1 MWTNNVLLAELLVR
15 ARHIDGLEGQTLTAR
30 FVPVLAARLGC
41 SSEEMYRGKG
51 KERQGGGGKRTRFL
65 NELCRGVIPISIQ
78 ESLGHPQ
85 AILDV
90 VVAYAATV
98 IIPMP

>member
-1 MWTNNVLLAELLVR
+1 MDR
-15 ARHIDGLEGQTLTAR
+15 
-30 FVPVLAARLGC
+30 
-41 SSEEMYRGKG
+41 G

-65 NELCRGVIPISIQ
+65 NELCRGVIPIFIQ
-78 ESLGHPQ
+78 ESLGYPH